1 MMPNSETSTIVL
13 IATASRFSFLTVQG
27 TSMNKPNVLALI
39 DAEIER
45 LQRARQ
51 ILSSNNNA
59 GSLAGRGVRRK
70 RRHMSAE
77 AKRRISLAQKKPWA
91 ARKRT
96 TQENG

>member
-1 MMPNSETSTIVL
+1 
-13 IATASRFSFLTVQG
+13 
-27 TSMNKPNVLALI
+27 MNKPNVLALI

-77 AKRRISLAQKKPWA
+77 AKRRISLAQKKRWA
-91 ARKRT
+91 ARKRAT
-96 TQENG
+96 K

>member
-1 MMPNSETSTIVL
+1 
-13 IATASRFSFLTVQG
+13 
-27 TSMNKPNVLALI
+27 MNKANVVALI

-51 ILSSNNNA
+51 ILSSNDGLGEQRAFA
-59 GSLAGRGVRRK
+59 GGRRRK

-77 AKRRISLAQKKPWA
+77 AKRRISLAQKKRWA

-96 TQENG
+96 QQ